1 MSETVSKPDSKIG
14 LGLVIGQLTYG
25 GAEGQL
31 YELAR
36 GLPHPWKPI
45 VYCLSDAR
53 EPYGSKLEAAGVT
66 VRCIPGLI
74 PLDPFRVLR
83 LARAM
88 RRDGVVLAHAFLF
101 IASAYTYL
109 ATRLL
114 PRTRFIASAR
124 NCKPE
129 PSRIRRELMRRAFAG
144 ADAVIANSAEM
155 SRFASLYYDSPS
167 DRSHVVY
174 NGVDTAR
181 FGVHRGSGGG
191 LEIGT
196 IGRIESQKNLDGFLE
211 AAAAVLAVRPQAR
224 FRIVGT
230 GSERERLESKVKA
243 VGLQASVQFLGT
255 TDDVPGF
262 LADID
267 QFWLTSDWEGTP
279 NVVLEAMA
287 AGVPVV
293 ATRVGGTPEV
303 VSDSHSGLLVERGD
317 MGGVA
322 QASLRLAADAEY
334 RQRMGIAARAA
345 ASERFSLDA
354 MVGATTE
361 VYDTI
366 LGRGGG

>member
-1 MSETVSKPDSKIG
+1 VSETDPKSTSTIG

-36 GLPHPWKPI
+36 GLPHPWKPF
-45 VYCLSDAR
+45 VYCLSRAS
-53 EPYGSKLEAAGVT
+53 EPYAAKLEDAGIT
-66 VRCIPGLI
+66 VRIIPAVA
-74 PLDPFRVLR
+74 PLDPSRVLR

-88 RRDGVVLAHAFLF
+88 RRDGVAVAHAFLF

-114 PRTRFIASAR
+114 PGTRFVASAR

-129 PSRIRRELMRRAFAG
+129 PSRLRRELMRRAFAG

-155 SRFASLYYDSPS
+155 SRFASLYYGSPS
-167 DRSHVVY
+167 ERSHVVY

-181 FGVHRGSGGG
+181 FGSHRGSDA

-196 IGRIESQKNLDGFLE
+196 IGRIEPQKNLDGFLE
-211 AAAAVLAVRPQAR
+211 AAQLVHRARPEAR
-224 FRIVGT
+224 FRVVGK
-230 GSERERLESKVKA
+230 GSELERLQTKVREM
-243 VGLQASVQFLGT
+243 GLDGVVRFVGT

-262 LADID
+262 LAEID

-303 VSDSHSGLLVERGD
+303 VADSRNGLLVEGGD
-317 MGGVA
+317 MNAVA
-322 QASLRLAADAEY
+322 DASLRLASEPDTYE
-334 RQRMGIAARAA
+334 RMGSTARSDAAN
-345 ASERFSLDA
+345 RFSLEA
-354 MVGATTE
+354 MVQSTID
-361 VYDTI
+361 VYDTV
-366 LGRGGG
+366 LRQARG